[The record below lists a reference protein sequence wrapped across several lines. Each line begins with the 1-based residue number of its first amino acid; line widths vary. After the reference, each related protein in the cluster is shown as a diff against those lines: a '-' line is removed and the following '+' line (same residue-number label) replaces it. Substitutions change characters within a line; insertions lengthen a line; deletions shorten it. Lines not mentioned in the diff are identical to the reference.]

1 MDYHVEEPNL
11 AVTGIPTALKE
22 IWGKN
27 RNHGV
32 LERIAHSV
40 ANGAGTH
47 GQMVDICVNLGIK
60 PRVHY
65 QKEYPCDEIADLFED
80 YVGTV
85 ARREA

>member
-1 MDYHVEEPNL
+1 MNYHVEEPNL

-40 ANGAGTH
+40 MSCVRSH
-47 GQMVDICVNLGIK
+47 VQMVDICVNLGIK

-65 QKEYPCDEIADLFED
+65 QNEYPCDEIADLFEG
-80 YVGTV
+80 YVGAG
-85 ARREA
+85 ARHDA

>member
-11 AVTGIPTALKE
+11 AVTGIPTALEK
-22 IWGKN
+22 IWGRN

-40 ANGAGTH
+40 ATRGRSDV
-47 GQMVDICVNLGIK
+47 QMVDICVNLGIK

-65 QKEYPCDEIADLFED
+65 QSEYPCDAIADLFEA
-80 YVGTV
+80 YVGML